1 MILTLL
7 VWIIDNW
14 EDVRELSNAWF
25 LTSNAIR
32 EIFSL
37 LLSQWKACLKNID
50 EKDKVMFDYSDIEM
64 QSFMKCWMPIFVFNW
79 NIKDNISKIF

>member
-37 LLSQWKACLKNID
+37 DLFPNKFV
-50 EKDKVMFDYSDIEM
+50 DK
-64 QSFMKCWMPIFVFNW
+64 K
-79 NIKDNISKIF
+79 SKIFR